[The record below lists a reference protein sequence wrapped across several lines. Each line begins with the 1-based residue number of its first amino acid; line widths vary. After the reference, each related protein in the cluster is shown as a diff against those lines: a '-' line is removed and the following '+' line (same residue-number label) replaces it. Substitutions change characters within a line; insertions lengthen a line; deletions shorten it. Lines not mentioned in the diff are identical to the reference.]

1 MKMFA
6 AIDVGSFDTEIAIY
20 EISEEH
26 GIRKID
32 HVRRQLTIGRDT
44 YNDGKISL
52 PVMRELIRVLEQ
64 FRERMDGYH
73 VEDYR
78 AYAASALR
86 EATNSRIILDQI
98 RNATGLQVHTI
109 NNSEL
114 RFMTHKALALRSS
127 RFDRGTGGR
136 MAVMDVGFGSS
147 QLSLF
152 EDGVLVSTQNL
163 SLGVL
168 RIAEMSSHWKTE
180 SRLIP
185 DIEGELMDKEL
196 ATYRDIYLGGM
207 RVETLIATGESIN
220 NMVLRGMKEKP
231 GKMYTAAEF
240 GEFCRRISH
249 MTEEEIAEFCDISG
263 AYARVMIPSAVLYEK
278 VLELTGAGEVWVGG
292 VTLCDGIAADYA
304 EEQKLV
310 RFRHDFADDALSAAG
325 NMSVRYKGDRK
336 HIAAVEKAAMAVFD
350 ILQEKYGLNSRSR
363 LLLRLAAILHDCG
376 KYVSIT
382 RETLSSYQIIMSTE
396 LIGISHLE
404 REIVANVV
412 RYNTRDFVY
421 DEIHL
426 ESDLSQYDGLAKG
439 KSEIVLEI
447 AKLAAILRLA
457 NAVDR
462 SHRQKL
468 KDLEVRLEDGTLVME
483 TSCEEN
489 LTLEQFSMEQKAEF
503 FEEIYGIQPVL
514 QRKRR

>member
-44 YNDGKISL
+44 YNDGRISL

-127 RFDRGTGGR
+127 RFDRGAGGR
-136 MAVMDVGFGSS
+136 MAVLDVGFGSS

-180 SRLIP
+180 RRLIP
-185 DIEGELMDKEL
+185 DIEGELMDNEL

-207 RVETLIATGESIN
+207 RVDTLIATGESIN

-310 RFRHDFADDALSAAG
+310 RFRHDFADDALSAAR
-325 NMSVRYKGDRK
+325 NMSARYKGDRN
-336 HIAAVEKAAMAVFD
+336 HIEAVEKTAMAVFD
-350 ILQEKYGLNSRSR
+350 TLQEKYGLNSRSR
-363 LLLRLAAILHDCG
+363 LLLRLAAILH
-376 KYVSIT
+376 
-382 RETLSSYQIIMSTE
+382 
-396 LIGISHLE
+396 
-404 REIVANVV
+404 NVV
-412 RYNTRDFVY
+412 RYNTREFVY

-457 NAVDR
+457 NSVDR

-468 KDLEVRLEDGTLVME
+468 KDLDVRLEDGTLVME
-483 TSCEEN
+483 TACGEN
-489 LTLEQFSMEQKAEF
+489 LTLEQYSMEQKEEF